1 MTARDASGRDLGPK
15 FLFVEVGATQNR
27 NTGPPRH
34 TLGKGGKPILTTAA
48 VLPKYRRI
56 PNPRRAS
63 KYGSDGF
70 CAGEQECARRCW
82 QRGVKLQMARLY
94 SNV

>member
-1 MTARDASGRDLGPK
+1 MTACNQDGQDLGPK

-34 TLGKGGKPILTTAA
+34 TLGTGGRPILTMAA

-63 KYGSDGF
+63 KYGND
-70 CAGEQECARRCW
+70 
-82 QRGVKLQMARLY
+82 LY
-94 SNV
+94 GRKKGRET